1 MGILENPMFMVLAA
15 KKGHFKSLNS
25 SLDHGHLKHENFRK
39 IFIKISLNATSG
51 VFTFSIANIL
61 FSAL

>member
-15 KKGHFKSLNS
+15 KKDHFKSLNS
-25 SLDHGHLKHENFRK
+25 SLDLVPLKHKNFRK
-39 IFIKISLNATSG
+39 IFVKISLNATSG